1 MVKNVFL
8 LWKLLENY
16 EKKTK
21 TFLEKNK
28 SLSHQTV
35 AFRIQ
40 KLSINIKDQ
49 FFQHLENF
57 KLFD

>member
-1 MVKNVFL
+1 MEI
-8 LWKLLENY
+8 LLEYY

-21 TFLEKNK
+21 TLLEKNK